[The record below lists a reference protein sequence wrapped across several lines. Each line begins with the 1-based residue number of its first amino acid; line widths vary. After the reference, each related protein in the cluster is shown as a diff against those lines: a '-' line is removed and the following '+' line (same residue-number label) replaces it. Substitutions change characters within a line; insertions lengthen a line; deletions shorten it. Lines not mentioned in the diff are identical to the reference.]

1 MEPLCTIYTVWKKQ
15 TDVHLEK
22 DKFILMMILKQT
34 VPNWMKF
41 QNELMHTRDTQT
53 KSIDKETIVLIFT
66 ATNTTT
72 TTKLTIPVSIEIST
86 KYASMKVN
94 K

>member
-1 MEPLCTIYTVWKKQ
+1 MEPLCKIYTVWKKQ
-15 TDVHLEK
+15 TDVYLEK

-34 VPNWMKF
+34 VPNWMEF
-41 QNELMHTRDTQT
+41 QNELMHTRDTQ
-53 KSIDKETIVLIFT
+53 TIVLIFT